1 MAPPPTTRIPTGA
14 ATPASTKTT
23 KEAHALSDGMPKPTW
38 RGAAQEDCK
47 TSKRLRN
54 GNMVNDAGA
63 REHFQAALLSLVW
76 RHFFLNGVP
85 STLGK
90 KDIGSRTYIMDRK
103 QGRRNICT

>member
-1 MAPPPTTRIPTGA
+1 MPFQELFLCQEDPFPSLH
-14 ATPASTKTT
+14 PAK
-23 KEAHALSDGMPKPTW
+23 
-38 RGAAQEDCK
+38 AQEDCK
-47 TSKRLRN
+47 TSKRLSN

-90 KDIGSRTYIMDRK
+90 KDIGSKTHIMDRK